1 MKSKTKYLL
10 NKEQI
15 NKIFNKA
22 KLGQLDSYYP
32 LGAGEFNSV
41 YSVRIKDI
49 EYVLKIAPRDDQSV
63 LTYEKGMLGIEIKW
77 YKRISANTDIKVP
90 KIYYSDFSR
99 EIIDAPYFIMEKLNG
114 VQLDKIESNSNDCK
128 SNSPTAKL
136 AQMAAQIHKVKY
148 NEYGYE
154 QNSLQDNWYL
164 AIRSMTENLI
174 IDAKSKGHKCR
185 RGIRLL
191 GFIDKFKSILE
202 GAPCCM
208 VNFDLW
214 APNVIC
220 EKTVNGSYDYAWID
234 PERTFWGDCVA
245 DFVAL
250 EFGKNIEDK
259 KIAIEAYNAVAK
271 TPLIVTDKIKVR
283 YYIAEAY
290 LALIQE
296 VEKYYRYT
304 IFNFGWYRNVFSS
317 KFLYGRAFKFLQSV
331 QL

>member
-22 KLGQLDSYYP
+22 NLGQLDSYYP

-128 SNSPTAKL
+128 SNSHTAKL

-174 IDAKSKGHKCR
+174 IDAKSKG
-185 RGIRLL
+185 I
-191 GFIDKFKSILE
+191 S
-202 GAPCCM
+202 
-208 VNFDLW
+208 
-214 APNVIC
+214 
-220 EKTVNGSYDYAWID
+220 
-234 PERTFWGDCVA
+234 A
-245 DFVAL
+245 D
-250 EFGKNIEDK
+250 
-259 KIAIEAYNAVAK
+259 
-271 TPLIVTDKIKVR
+271 
-283 YYIAEAY
+283 AE
-290 LALIQE
+290 
-296 VEKYYRYT
+296 
-304 IFNFGWYRNVFSS
+304 
-317 KFLYGRAFKFLQSV
+317 
-331 QL
+331 